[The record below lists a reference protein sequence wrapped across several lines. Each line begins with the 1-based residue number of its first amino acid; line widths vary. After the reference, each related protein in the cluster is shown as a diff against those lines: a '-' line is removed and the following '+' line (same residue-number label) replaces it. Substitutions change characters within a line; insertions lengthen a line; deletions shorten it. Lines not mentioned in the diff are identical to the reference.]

1 MRIGILS
8 DTHDYLEMVD
18 AAVGQL
24 NRERVDLVLHAG
36 DYISPFVIPG
46 WRT

>member
-18 AAVGQL
+18 AAVNRL
-24 NRERVDLVLHAG
+24 NREGVDLDSTPGITSHRSS
-36 DYISPFVIPG
+36 SPD
-46 WRT
+46 WRN